1 VSEDDGAN
9 WTEKEVGSIRGIPAT
24 AFVNN
29 IYTDLFDA
37 NVVYAA
43 LDNHKSGDFNPYL
56 IKSSNKGRSWTSIAG
71 NLPKRTLVWR
81 IVQDHVNPNLLFA
94 ATEFGIY
101 FTIDGGGEWVKIE
114 ADATISFR
122 DITIQRRENDL
133 VAASFGRGFFI
144 LDDYSPLRGVNAEIL
159 AQDAVLF
166 PARKAYLYRPKD
178 IAGGAQGASYYAAP
192 NPDFGATFTYYL
204 KEDSTTLKAARK
216 KREEAAGE
224 SDIAFPGWDA
234 LEAERNEVEDKV
246 EIVVRD
252 ASGNV
257 VNRVKGGTSKGIHRV
272 SWNLRYAAKG
282 LIEPGEKS
290 GNDGFLATPGT
301 FTATL
306 TKTADGVVTDL
317 GDPIR
322 FEVVPLHEP
331 TLKGAAPNEIIAFRK
346 EMETLQGQMAAFSK
360 LMEEQM
366 QKVEAMQ
373 TALSRADR
381 PSNELTTRLH
391 QAKQSLQALNQQVGG
406 YRTKREVGERNPP
419 SPQSRM
425 SVGARGL
432 NTTYGPTEMH
442 KATVAIGKAEM
453 AKIQA
458 ELHRFVNSVMPELES
473 AIKTIG
479 APPIH
484 GQ

>member
-1 VSEDDGAN
+1 M
-9 WTEKEVGSIRGIPAT
+9 EVGGIRGIPAT

-29 IYTDLFDA
+29 LYADLHDA

-43 LDNHKSGDFNPYL
+43 LDNHKFGDFNPYL
-56 IKSSNKGRSWTSIAG
+56 IKSSSRGKSWTSIAG

-81 IVQDHVNPNLLFA
+81 LVQDHVKQNLLFV

-101 FTIDGGGEWVKIE
+101 FTVDGGGEWVKIE
-114 ADATISFR
+114 ADASISFR

-144 LDDYSPLRGVNAEIL
+144 LDDYSPLREVNAEML

-166 PARKAYLYRPKD
+166 PTRKAYLYRPRD
-178 IAGGAQGASYYAAP
+178 IAGGSQGASYYAAP
-192 NPDFGATFTYYL
+192 NPDFGAIFTYYL
-204 KEDSTTLKAARK
+204 KADSTSLKAARK
-216 KREEAAGE
+216 KREKATGEA
-224 SDIAFPGWDA
+224 DITFPGWDA
-234 LEAERNEVEDKV
+234 LEAERNEVADKV

-252 ASGNV
+252 ASGDA
-257 VNRVKGGTSKGIHRV
+257 VNRVKGGTSKGFHRV

-282 LIEPGEKS
+282 LIEPGES
-290 GNDGFLATPGT
+290 SNDDGFLATPGT
-301 FTATL
+301 YTATL
-306 TKTADGVVTDL
+306 IKTVDGVVADL
-317 GDPIR
+317 GDPIS

-331 TLKGAAPNEIIAFRK
+331 TLKGAPPKEIIAFRK
-346 EMETLQGQMAAFSK
+346 EMEALQGQMAVFSK
-360 LMEEQM
+360 MMEKQM
-366 QKVEAMQ
+366 QKIEAMQ
-373 TALSRADR
+373 TALTRADR
-381 PSNELTTRLH
+381 PSNDLTTRLH
-391 QAKQSLQALNQQVGG
+391 QAKQTLQALNQNARG
-406 YRTKREVGERNPP
+406 YRSKREVGERNPP

-425 SVGARGL
+425 FVGVRGL

-442 KATVAIGKAEM
+442 QATVATGKAEM

-458 ELHRFVNSVMPELES
+458 ELHRFANSVMPGLES
-473 AIKTIG
+473 AIKTVG